1 MKQSSRLLIAVILF
15 PALQHVSISPPTA
28 FNRAEAVAEFSRHR
42 FELIVDVTHPA
53 LHWQCGDRH
62 EVKLYLMKGN
72 CGHRID
78 MPDSL
83 RAKVAEMQKAA
94 TMIDSEA
101 REISLRNT
109 ELFMNSLAEMGFN

>member
-1 MKQSSRLLIAVILF
+1 MEFTKQALKRLNEAQI
-15 PALQHVSISPPTA
+15 SIRLMNGC

-62 EVKLYLMKGN
+62 EVNLYLMKGN
-72 CGHRID
+72 CGQRIG

-83 RAKVAEMQKAA
+83 QEKVAEMQKAA
-94 TMIDSEA
+94 TMSDSEA
-101 REISLRNT
+101 REISLRNA
-109 ELFMNSLAEMGFN
+109 ELFMSSLSEMGFN

>member
-1 MKQSSRLLIAVILF
+1 MEFTRQALKRLNEAPI
-15 PALQHVSISPPTA
+15 SIRLMNGC

-53 LHWQCGDRH
+53 LHWQCVDRH
-62 EVKLYLMKGN
+62 DVKLYLMKGN

>member
-1 MKQSSRLLIAVILF
+1 VEFTKQALKRLNEAPI
-15 PALQHVSISPPTA
+15 SIRLMNGC
-28 FNRAEAVAEFSRHR
+28 FNRAEAVAEFSRHS

-62 EVKLYLMKGN
+62 EVNLYLMKGC

-83 RAKVAEMQKAA
+83 HAKVAEMQKAA
-94 TMIDSEA
+94 TMSDSEA
-101 REISLRNT
+101 RKISMRNA
-109 ELFMNSLAEMGFN
+109 ELFMNGLAEMGFK

>member
-1 MKQSSRLLIAVILF
+1 MEFTKQALKRLNEAPINIRLMNGC
-15 PALQHVSISPPTA
+15 

-53 LHWQCGDRH
+53 LHWQCGDRS

-72 CGHRID
+72 CGHQID

-83 RAKVAEMQKAA
+83 QEKVAEMQKAA
-94 TMIDSEA
+94 TMSDSEA
-101 REISLRNT
+101 REISIKNA
-109 ELFMNSLAEMGFN
+109 ELFMNSLSEMGFN

>member
-1 MKQSSRLLIAVILF
+1 MRFTKEALNRLNEAPI
-15 PALQHVSISPPTA
+15 SIRLMNGC

-53 LHWQCGDRH
+53 LHWQCGDRS

-83 RAKVAEMQKAA
+83 QEKVAEMQKAA
-94 TMIDSEA
+94 TMSDSEA
-101 REISLRNT
+101 REISMRNA
-109 ELFMNSLAEMGFN
+109 ELFINSLTEMGFN